1 MQQVVQDNS
10 QEKDE
15 PLRDDLRL
23 LGRLLGEVLKEQEGD
38 TTFERIETIRQTAV
52 RFVHE
57 ADSHARE
64 QLETTL
70 NDLSHENTIALV
82 RAFSYFSHLFNIAE
96 DLHHSRRRRA
106 HRRAGAAP
114 QAGSVIAALQRL
126 KDHAVTGAQLQELF
140 SYALLSPVLTAH
152 PTEVQ
157 RKSILDCHRA
167 IANLM
172 NRRARADFTQE
183 ELADVEK
190 GLKRIILTLWQS
202 SEIRSFK
209 LTVKDEIEN
218 GLAYYRYTFL
228 RQLPRLYNDLEDWI
242 SRDFN
247 DGKPF
252 ELPSFFRI
260 GSWIG
265 GDRDGNPFVDAD
277 MMLHAMRRHSAIVIG
292 FYLEQLGKLNHEL
305 SQSSRW
311 INASPALLALAA
323 QSPEN
328 AISRA
333 EEPYRRALTYIEA
346 RLHAT
351 SGKLCL
357 FLTSPPVATQLLP
370 YTNKDELATDLA
382 IVAESLISHG
392 SKLVADGRLRRLHRA
407 VDVFGF
413 HLAPLD
419 MRQHSGIHESVV
431 AELFERAE
439 LENYHDLD
447 ENSRI
452 TALLRELA
460 NPRLLRSPFQ
470 PYSEET
476 AKELAI
482 ASMAARIHQ
491 DYGAAAIPNYI
502 ISNCSDVSDMLE
514 VALLLKEVG
523 LLGHN
528 DKLAVNIIPLFE
540 TIGDLRACGNVM
552 QRLFAIPQ
560 WKQWLASRQNIQEVM
575 LGYSDSNKDGGYLT
589 SNWELYKAEIT
600 LVELFK
606 KANVRLRLFHG
617 RGGSVGRGGGPSYE
631 AIIAQPFGSVAGQ
644 IRITEQGEVIASK
657 YTNPEI
663 GRRNLET
670 LAAAMLEAS
679 FVDHNDIGNE
689 AAAYYQLME
698 QLSQS
703 AFETYRRLVYGNP
716 EFITYFQE
724 ATVINEIAKLNI
736 GSRPAKRKAGG
747 SIADLRAIPWV
758 FSWSQCRV
766 MLPGW
771 YGFGSAVKAYLDQ
784 AGETGLIKL
793 QAMHSNWPFLQTVL
807 SNMEMVLAK
816 TDLGIA
822 SRYAEL
828 VDDPALAQRI
838 FGQIRDEWQRS
849 VDMVLAI
856 TGSGVLLGN
865 NHVLARSLK
874 NRLPYLDP
882 LNHLQVELLRRFRAG
897 EGGEDV
903 QHGIHLTIN
912 GIAAGLRNSG

>member
-1 MQQVVQDNS
+1 M
-10 QEKDE
+10 
-15 PLRDDLRL
+15 RL
-23 LGRLLGEVLKEQEGD
+23 LGRLLGEVLKEQEGEA
-38 TTFERIETIRQTAV
+38 TFERIETIRKTAV

-57 ADSHARE
+57 ADSQARE
-64 QLETTL
+64 QLEATL

-106 HRRAGAAP
+106 YQRAGAAP
-114 QAGSVIAALQRL
+114 QPSSIAAALQRL
-126 KDHAVTGAQLQELF
+126 KSHAVGAEQLQSLF

-167 IANLM
+167 LANLM
-172 NRRARADFTQE
+172 NRRSRADFTPE
-183 ELADVEK
+183 ELVEVDK

-277 MMLHAMRRHSAIVIG
+277 MMLHAMRRHSAISIG
-292 FYLEQLGKLNHEL
+292 FYLEQLTKLTNEL

-311 INASPALLALAA
+311 IKATPALLTLAD

-333 EEPYRRALTYIEA
+333 EEPYRRALSYIEA
-346 RLHAT
+346 RLNAT
-351 SGKLCL
+351 SSKLCL
-357 FLTSPPVATQLLP
+357 FLTTPPATASLP
-370 YTNKDELATDLA
+370 AYGSKEELAKDLA
-382 IVAESLISHG
+382 TLAESLIHHG
-392 SKLVADGRLRRLHRA
+392 SKLVADGRLRRLRRA

-431 AELFERAE
+431 AELFERAG
-439 LENYHDLD
+439 LEDYRALD
-447 ENSRI
+447 ESARI
-452 TALLRELA
+452 DALLRELRH
-460 NPRLLRSPFQ
+460 PRLLRSPFLA
-470 PYSEET
+470 YSDET

-482 ASMAARIHQ
+482 VNMAAQIHR
-491 DYGAAAIPNYI
+491 DYGADAIPNYI
-502 ISNCSDVSDMLE
+502 ISNCGDVSDMLE

-523 LLGHN
+523 LLSQ
-528 DKLAVNIIPLFE
+528 DQQLAINIIPLFE
-540 TIGDLRACGNVM
+540 TIGDLRACGDVM
-552 QRLFAIPQ
+552 QRLFTIPQ
-560 WKQWLASRQNIQEVM
+560 WKQWLASRQHIQEVM

-600 LVELFK
+600 LVRLFEQ
-606 KANVRLRLFHG
+606 AGIRLRLFHG

-670 LAAAMLEAS
+670 LTAAMLEAS
-679 FVDHNDIGNE
+679 FVDHNDIDDE
-689 AAAYYQLME
+689 APAYYHLME
-698 QLSQS
+698 TLSQS
-703 AFETYRRLVYGNP
+703 AFESYRALVYGNP

-784 AGETGLIKL
+784 TGEDGLAKL
-793 QAMHSNWPFLQTVL
+793 RAMHANWPFLQTVL
-807 SNMEMVLAK
+807 SNLEMVLAK
-816 TDLGIA
+816 TDLSIA

-828 VDDPALAQRI
+828 VGDQALAQRV
-838 FGQIRDEWQRS
+838 FSQITTEWHRA
-849 VDMVLAI
+849 VEMVLAI
-856 TGSGVLLGN
+856 TGGSELLGN
-865 NHVLARSLK
+865 NRALARSLK

-897 EGGEDV
+897 EGGEDI